1 MKTKDMREFLKDKV
15 ETVPRSNAD
24 VEKLYNEMNGITV
37 QTVEPVHVESVE
49 VKPTE
54 ISTGDEYTYVGYGD
68 TPPHMINFM
77 GLQVFMRGTPV
88 KVTDPRVLE
97 KVKVNRSF
105 VKGKADINKMH
116 EQDEL
121 AAKRAQKQREEDLKM
136 QIEVERQNRAK
147 A

>member
-1 MKTKDMREFLKDKV
+1 MNIKEKREFLKDRV
-15 ETVPRSNAD
+15 TTVPRSNAD
-24 VEKLYNEMNGITV
+24 VEKLYNEMIEPA
-37 QTVEPVHVESVE
+37 QTVEPMTVEPVE
-49 VKPTE
+49 VKPADV
-54 ISTGDEYTYVGYGD
+54 SASDEYTYVGYGD

-88 KVTDPRVLE
+88 KVTNPRVLE